1 MKLNDIVTVSKNYG
15 VVRLKLREIMEQND
29 ISRNTLARKIDVRF
43 EVVDRW
49 YNGNIEKMDLDI
61 LARICFV
68 LGCGVDDI
76 IEYSK

>member
-68 LGCGVDDI
+68 FGCGVDDI